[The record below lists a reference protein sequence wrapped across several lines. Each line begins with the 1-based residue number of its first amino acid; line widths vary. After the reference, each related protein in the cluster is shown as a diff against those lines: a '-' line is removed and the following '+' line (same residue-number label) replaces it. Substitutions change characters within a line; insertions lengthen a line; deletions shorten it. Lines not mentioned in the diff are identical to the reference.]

1 LCASTGSFAGAGKS
15 SWTAL
20 ERSTRRGHALAVLL
34 TNWKTAAVAAI
45 CSAAKFPGDKTN
57 SRLSALSPLSIPE
70 YNRATATTSRL
81 VHLNLEECH
90 HQEEVLRSH
99 HQEEVLR
106 SHLVHQEALEVT
118 ALDHLSL
125 VVPVVTVP
133 VPINQLILEDH
144 LVDHPIQEDLLVD
157 HPIQEDPLANHPIQ
171 EDLLVP
177 VLVVLVRQA
186 NSHLK

>member
-1 LCASTGSFAGAGKS
+1 
-15 SWTAL
+15 
-20 ERSTRRGHALAVLL
+20 V
-34 TNWKTAAVAAI
+34 VVI

-57 SRLSALSPLSIPE
+57 SRLSALSPPSTPE
-70 YNRATATTSRL
+70 YNRATVTTSRL

-90 HQEEVLRSH
+90 HQEAVLRSH
-99 HQEEVLR
+99 PAHQEEVLR

-118 ALDHLSL
+118 ALGHLSL

-133 VPINQLILEDH
+133 VPINQLILEDL
-144 LVDHPIQEDLLVD
+144 LVDQPIQEDLLVD
-157 HPIQEDPLANHPIQ
+157 QAIQEDLLVDQAIQ